1 MVGRNSV
8 FPFDR
13 VGTFLCAIVLC
24 ISGGCQA
31 LPSDQVSRTA
41 RSANLEATKEVMDD
55 TGAGMKTKLAT
66 FGAGCFWCV
75 EAVFQRLDGVEKVVS
90 GYSGGTTSDPTYE
103 QVCTGTTGHAE
114 VCQISYDPSKISYDE
129 LLEVFWKTHD
139 PTTRNRQGNDVG
151 TQYRSIILFHDEEQQ
166 RLAASYKA
174 KLESEH
180 IWNKSIV
187 TEIVPFQKFWPAE
200 AYHQNYYN
208 NNSAQG
214 YCQLVI
220 TPKLDKFSKIF
231 KDKLNRK

>member
-1 MVGRNSV
+1 MEKQ
-8 FPFDR
+8 
-13 VGTFLCAIVLC
+13 IK
-24 ISGGCQA
+24 Q
-31 LPSDQVSRTA
+31 
-41 RSANLEATKEVMDD
+41 
-55 TGAGMKTKLAT
+55 AT